1 MATPLEPG
9 VQELD
14 HGRVY
19 YYYYPGQLIY
29 ATAHQQNTTMLS
41 SLNQDCPNQAIY
53 TISIYM
59 GRCLGERCASAAAHT
74 NSAVDF

>member
-29 ATAHQQNTTMLS
+29 ATAPA

-59 GRCLGERCASAAAHT
+59 GRCLGERCTSTAAHT
-74 NSAVDF
+74 NSAIGF